1 MLHFS
6 CLDRIG
12 RLQIQLLPLCK
23 GAHALA
29 VLHAWL
35 SFITVIIQAHA
46 NWLSDAEKPKLYI
59 LLMFRMQPAV
69 IALNYSI
76 KNIRNDVCQIIYIYI
91 YEKSQ
96 FNSLVW
102 GSLTLAPTTTH
113 GSQFGSDMVAYMG
126 YAHRT
131 GYCMYYGFCGSD
143 SDLSRLGTTENSC
156 ARED

>member
-96 FNSLVW
+96 FNSLVS
-102 GSLTLAPTTTH
+102 GSLTLTPIT
-113 GSQFGSDMVAYMG
+113 
-126 YAHRT
+126 
-131 GYCMYYGFCGSD
+131 
-143 SDLSRLGTTENSC
+143 L
-156 ARED
+156 ARFNVDDIATDEIG